1 MYPAVQTAPVLDR
14 PAVNSSSAAEQEPG
28 GTASWRRKLASARLT
43 RPVRNLGAFF
53 AMALDVFVGI
63 FTLPLA
69 WREYLHQSWFVAR
82 VSLLPAVLMMIPY
95 SLINTFIFNILL
107 NEFGAADFSGAGAA
121 FFNVNQIGPLV
132 TVLVTAGASATAMC
146 ADLGA
151 RTIREELDAQRVMG
165 IDPIQALVI
174 PRVLAATTVSVALNG
189 VVVLVGMVVS
199 LFFCSDALHVSPGA
213 FVSGMT
219 VVTGLGDVVVSLV
232 KSFLFGLGAGLIACY
247 KGISVRGGPAGVG
260 NAVNETVVFSFMV
273 LFSVNIIVT
282 AIGVQ
287 FTLK

>member
-1 MYPAVQTAPVLDR
+1 MATREMTSTVTAALAPALSLAR
-14 PAVNSSSAAEQEPG
+14 P
-28 GTASWRRKLASARLT
+28 LATPLRG
-43 RPVRNLGAFF
+43 LGSFIG
-53 AMALDVFVGI
+53 MSLDVLVGI
-63 FTLPLA
+63 FTTKLA
-69 WREYLHQSWFVAR
+69 WQEYLAQSWFVAR

-95 SLINTFIFNILL
+95 ALINTFIFNILL
-107 NEFGAADFSGAGAA
+107 GEFGAADFSGAGAA

-165 IDPIQALVI
+165 INPIQSLVI
-174 PRVLAATTVSVALNG
+174 PRVLAATTVSVALMG
-189 VVVLVGMVVS
+189 VVVLVGMVAS
-199 LFFCSDALHVSPGA
+199 FFFCTYFLHVSAGV
-213 FVSGMT
+213 FVAGMT

-232 KSFLFGLGAGLIACY
+232 KAFLFGLGAGLIACY
-247 KGISVRGGPAGVG
+247 KGISVGGGPAGVG

-273 LFSVNIIVT
+273 LFTINIIVT
-282 AIGVQ
+282 AVGVQ